1 MALKFKYL
9 IIVLMLIFDMMFLN
23 YFESKGDL

>member
-9 IIVLMLIFDMMFLN
+9 IIVLMFIFDMMFLN